1 MRARA
6 DRSPDMPMPVVDVD
20 VLGPP
25 RISGLARPF
34 RRSAARELVV
44 FLAFHRGGI
53 RQADCAVALWPD
65 RPVCASTMHS
75 TVSDA
80 RRALGPDHLPRR
92 GALLD
97 LADSVTTDVDRFT
110 AASSGADLDQLVR
123 AMRLVRGTPFSG
135 LRADWAV
142 IDGTQAQVEGLVVQA
157 ALRGAGAL
165 VDRGRAVD
173 AEWIVRQAL
182 IVSPD
187 DERLYRA
194 LLRATHAHGDR
205 ARLHRT
211 MAQLVRMAGIADP
224 HASGCHPRT
233 GAADGLRA
241 VHPETAAMYYDLL
254 VGTPASSVHPPRH

>member
-1 MRARA
+1 
-6 DRSPDMPMPVVDVD
+6 MPMSGVDVD
-20 VLGPP
+20 VLGPL
-25 RISGLARPF
+25 RMSGLARPF

-92 GALLD
+92 GAVLE
-97 LADSVTTDVDRFT
+97 LADSVTTDVDRVT
-110 AASSGADLDQLVR
+110 VAASGADPDQLVH
-123 AMRLVRGTPFSG
+123 AMGLVRGTPFRG

-142 IDGTQAQVEGLVVQA
+142 IDGTQAQVEGLVVQG
-157 ALRGAGAL
+157 ALRAADAL
-165 VDRGRAVD
+165 LERGRAVD
-173 AEWIVRQAL
+173 AEWIVRKAL
-182 IVSPD
+182 LVSPD

-224 HASGCHPRT
+224 QASGGRPWT
-233 GAADGLRA
+233 GAADAFGA
-241 VHPETAAMYYDLL
+241 VHPETAAVYYDLL
-254 VGTPASSVHPPRH
+254 VGAPAPSVHPPRH

>member
-1 MRARA
+1 
-6 DRSPDMPMPVVDVD
+6 MPMTTVDVD

-53 RQADCAVALWPD
+53 RQVDCAVALWPD

-80 RRALGPDHLPRR
+80 RRALGPEHLPRR

-97 LADSVTTDVDRFT
+97 LAGTVTTDVSRFT
-110 AASSGADLDQLVR
+110 AAASGDDPDQLVH

-142 IDGTQAQVEGLVVQA
+142 IDGTQAQVEGLVVQN
-157 ALRGAGAL
+157 ALRAL
-165 VDRGRAVD
+165 DALLERGRAVD
-173 AEWIVRQAL
+173 AEWVVRQAL

-187 DERLYRA
+187 DERLYRG
-194 LLRATHAHGDR
+194 LLRATHAQGDR

-224 HASGCHPRT
+224 RASGGRPWT
-233 GAADGLRA
+233 GAADAFGA
-241 VHPETAAMYYDLL
+241 VHPETAAVYYDLL
-254 VGTPASSVHPPRH
+254 VGSPAPSVHPPRH